1 VRSMQRRVP
10 LVFLAGLVAWLCG
23 CGGTDSHA
31 TDHEIVVTT
40 NVLGDVVRNIV
51 GDTASVRVLMK
62 PNADPHS
69 FSLSAQDAAS
79 ITRADLIVYNG
90 LGLEESVLRHV
101 DSAADS
107 GVPTLAVGDHVDPI
121 PYVAGEGEGNP
132 DPHFWMDPERMLAA
146 VDTIDKALR
155 EHISGLDVERVG
167 ANADRY
173 RAQLRQLSTEMTDR
187 FAALPEAHRKLVTN
201 HHVLGYLAARYGFTV
216 VGAVVPSGSTLAS
229 PSSSDLE
236 SLAATIRGAA
246 VPAIFVDSSQP
257 DRLARALAEQAG
269 VDVDVVELYTES
281 LGEPGSSGA
290 TYVDMMRANT
300 DAIVTG
306 LAGH

>member
-1 VRSMQRRVP
+1 MQRRVL
-10 LVFLAGLVAWLCG
+10 LVFLAGLAAWLSG
-23 CGGTDSHA
+23 CGGAGSHA
-31 TDHEIVVTT
+31 ADHEIVVTT
-40 NVLGDVVRNIV
+40 NVLGDVVQNIV

-90 LGLEESVLRHV
+90 LGLEESVQRHV
-101 DSAADS
+101 DSAADG

-121 PYVAGEGEGNP
+121 PYVVGEGNP

-146 VDTIDKALR
+146 VDAIDKALR
-155 EHISGLDVERVG
+155 DHISGLDVERVG

-173 RAQLRQLSTEMTDR
+173 REQLRQLSDQMTDR
-187 FAALPEAHRKLVTN
+187 FGALPADRRKLVTN

-216 VGAVVPSGSTLAS
+216 VGAVVPSGTTLAS

-236 SLAATIRGAA
+236 SLASAIRGAG

-269 VDVDVVELYTES
+269 VDVDVVALYTES
-281 LGEPGSSGA
+281 LGEAGSSGA

-300 DAIVTG
+300 DAIVSG

>member
-1 VRSMQRRVP
+1 MRSMQRRVL
-10 LVFLAGLVAWLCG
+10 LVLLAGLVAWLCG

-31 TDHEIVVTT
+31 ADHEIVVTT

-107 GVPTLAVGDHVDPI
+107 GVRTLAVGDHIDPI
-121 PYVAGEGEGNP
+121 PYVTGEGEGNP
-132 DPHFWMDPERMLAA
+132 DPHFWMDPDRMLAA
-146 VDTIDKALR
+146 VDAIDKALR

-167 ANADRY
+167 ANAERY
-173 RAQLRQLSTEMTDR
+173 REQLRQLSTEMTDR
-187 FAALPEAHRKLVTN
+187 FAALPEARRKLVTN

-236 SLAATIRGAA
+236 SLATTIRGAA

-269 VDVDVVELYTES
+269 IDVDVVALYTES

-300 DAIVTG
+300 DGIVSG